1 MLSAPRDA
9 VHRAD
14 KSYRVILAGEF
25 EHRIDPQGR
34 RSIPARFRS
43 AFEDGI
49 VLAKAYDRCVLVYTP
64 VEWQT
69 AADSLASQPA
79 NIIASRRLA
88 RLHFSGA
95 YPAALDR
102 SGRVLVPPQLREYAG
117 LGENVVLV
125 GTGRFFEI
133 WDRSAWEQEREL
145 LDAQAPDIAEAA
157 SPSAMSV
164 STSGATGGD
173 DVR

>member
-1 MLSAPRDA
+1 M
-9 VHRAD
+9 
-14 KSYRVILAGEF
+14 IFAGEF

-34 RSIPARFRS
+34 ISIPARFRS

-49 VLAKAYDRCVLVYTP
+49 VLGKAYDTCVLVYTQE
-64 VEWQT
+64 EWE
-69 AADSLASQPA
+69 AAAEDISRQPA
-79 NIIASRRLA
+79 TMGASRRLA

-95 YPAALDR
+95 YPAQLDR

-145 LDAQAPDIAEAA
+145 LDAQASDIAEAA
-157 SPSAMSV
+157 PGSAGNSG
-164 STSGATGGD
+164 SGSSSSGAGGTGK
-173 DVR
+173 

>member
-1 MLSAPRDA
+1 M
-9 VHRAD
+9 
-14 KSYRVILAGEF
+14 IFAGEF

-34 RSIPARFRS
+34 ISIPARFRS

-49 VLAKAYDRCVLVYTP
+49 VLGKAYDRCVLIYTP
-64 VEWQT
+64 DEWQR
-69 AADSLASQPA
+69 AADALASQPA
-79 NIIASRRLA
+79 TLGASRRLN

-95 YPAALDR
+95 YPSQLDR
-102 SGRVLVPPQLREYAG
+102 SGRVLLPPQLREYAG

-145 LDAQAPDIAEAA
+145 LDAQAADIAEAA
-157 SPSAMSV
+157 PSAAIAGI
-164 STSGATGGD
+164 TGAAGGD
-173 DVR
+173 GSK

>member
-1 MLSAPRDA
+1 M
-9 VHRAD
+9 
-14 KSYRVILAGEF
+14 IFAGEF

-34 RSIPARFRS
+34 ISIPARFRS

-49 VLAKAYDRCVLVYTP
+49 VLSKAYDRCVQIYTP
-64 VEWQT
+64 EEWQKEADAL
-69 AADSLASQPA
+69 AAQPA
-79 NIIASRRLA
+79 TQGASRRLN

-95 YPAALDR
+95 YPSQLDR
-102 SGRVLVPPQLREYAG
+102 SGRVLVPPQLRQYAG

-145 LDAQAPDIAEAA
+145 LDAQASDIAEAA
-157 SPSAMSV
+157 PAPR
-164 STSGATGGD
+164 GGNDGGD
-173 DVR
+173 SPK

>member
-1 MLSAPRDA
+1 L
-9 VHRAD
+9 
-14 KSYRVILAGEF
+14 IFAGEF

-34 RSIPARFRS
+34 ISIPARFRS

-49 VLAKAYDRCVLVYTP
+49 VLNKAYDPCVIVYTQD
-64 VEWQT
+64 EWQT
-69 AADSLASQPA
+69 VAEAMAGQPA
-79 NIIASRRLA
+79 NMGASRRLN
-88 RLHFSGA
+88 RLTFAGA
-95 YPAALDR
+95 YPSQLDR

-145 LDAQAPDIAEAA
+145 LDAQAAEIAEAA
-157 SPSAMSV
+157 G
-164 STSGATGGD
+164 SGPAPHAAGGD
-173 DVR
+173 ER